1 MAWSSPETVSEPASE
16 PVSLPEAK
24 EFLSIGADEDGFDT
38 LLSGLITSGRER
50 VEEELGIR
58 LFSQSVL
65 LRCDDWS
72 DLEQLPIGP
81 VSGIE
86 HLKFEDAAGSQSTV
100 DAAQYELTGVK
111 LDRGVRPTV
120 GNAWPRSLRQAAG
133 TIEVQVTVGYDSL
146 PKPLWTA
153 VLQTVAALFEHREGD
168 RTPSLAHLSNY
179 RVY

>member
-1 MAWSSPETVSEPASE
+1 MAWSSPETLAEPGSE
-16 PVSLPEAK
+16 PVSLAEAK
-24 EFLSIGADEDGFDT
+24 EFLSIDADEDGFDT
-38 LLSGLITSGRER
+38 LLTGLITSGRER

-58 LFSQSVL
+58 LVGQSVL

-100 DAAQYELTGVK
+100 DAAQYEMTGAK
-111 LDRGVRPTV
+111 LDRGIRPTV
-120 GNAWPRSLRQAAG
+120 GNAWPRSLRQAEGA
-133 TIEVQVTVGYDSL
+133 IEVRLTVGYDTL

-153 VLQTVAALFEHREGD
+153 VLQIAAALFEHREGD
-168 RTPSLAHLSNY
+168 RAHSLAHLSNY